1 MELNPSEIKV
11 ALIAGGKSGE
21 REISLASGAGTK
33 EALLDAGFTVKQL
46 DSAKTEDLV
55 ELLQGGYDVAF
66 LVLHGKYGEDGTMQ
80 GFLEVAGIP
89 YTGPNVWSS
98 ATAMDKAKS
107 KVQYGL
113 AGVPTPPSLTVYAG
127 DVPTGEDVV
136 AQLGEHCVVKPGT
149 AGSALGVFIVE
160 GAAAIDDAMQ
170 KALEFDDEIL
180 VERYVSGTE
189 LTVAVLGNDNPEAL
203 PVIQIVPQSDF
214 YDFDSKYK
222 PGGSQHIC
230 PAPLTPQKTAEAQA
244 LAVRAHE
251 CLGCEGVSRTDMIME
266 DDGSLWVLE
275 TNTLPGMTATS
286 LLPDAARVAGLSFPE
301 LCTKLVGFALERAQ
315 SNA

>member
-1 MELNPSEIKV
+1 MTFDPANIKV

-21 REISLASGAGTK
+21 REISLASGAGSK
-33 EALLDAGFTVKQL
+33 AALEEAGFQVTQL
-46 DSAKTEDLV
+46 DSAKCEDLV

-80 GFLEVAGIP
+80 GFLELAGIP

-107 KVQYGL
+107 KTFYDL
-113 AGVPTPPSLTVYAG
+113 AGIPTPPSLTVYAH
-127 DVPTGEDVV
+127 DVPTGAQVV
-136 AQLGEHCVVKPGT
+136 EKLGSHCVVKPGT

-160 GAAAIDDAMQ
+160 GATAVEDAME
-170 KALEFDDEIL
+170 KALAYDDEIL

-189 LTVAVLGNDNPEAL
+189 LTVAVLGNESPEAL

-222 PGGSQHIC
+222 PGGSQHLC
-230 PAPLTPQKTAEAQA
+230 PAPLSDEQTKLAQS
-244 LAVRAHE
+244 LAVRAHS
-251 CLGCEGVSRTDMIME
+251 CLECEGVSRTDMIME
-266 DDGSLWVLE
+266 ESGQLWVLE

-286 LLPDAARVAGLSFPE
+286 LLPDAARVAGISFPE
-301 LCTKLVGFALERAQ
+301 LCTKLVEFAFERA
-315 SNA
+315 AKE